1 MAWESLVQ
9 VQQMSS
15 DASGSAISLQI
26 ARRLLASEATPG
38 SGRKPTIDAATLQ
51 RAVQR
56 VSENLRDVMGED
68 GSSALLARAL
78 SQTERA
84 HPALQSIRR
93 LNGGSIHLDGVI
105 AGVEAHDVAE
115 LTAAV
120 EALLAA
126 LIDIL
131 GRLIGEDMAIR
142 LIDSDPVPSRR
153 RAGAREP

>member
-1 MAWESLVQ
+1 MG
-9 VQQMSS
+9 S
-15 DASGSAISLQI
+15 DASRSAISLQI
-26 ARRLLASEATPG
+26 ARRLLASEATLG

-120 EALLAA
+120 EALLGA
-126 LIDIL
+126 LIGIL

-142 LIDSDPVPSRR
+142 LIDSDPLPSRR
-153 RAGAREP
+153 RAGAQEP